1 MSLLE
6 NNNRSE
12 ILNLLLNQAL
22 SLYLLTETRIYS
34 QNPEIK
40 APEALQGLASTKVTQ
55 TYFFTVI
62 QK

>member
-22 SLYLLTETRIYS
+22 SLYLLIETKICS

-40 APEALQGLASTKVTQ
+40 APEGLQRFASTKVTQ
-55 TYFFTVI
+55 EG
-62 QK
+62 